1 MDGKGKRVQ
10 LVEKAMLLLD
20 CFWRARKSFCLAE
33 LAAQTG
39 WAKSTIHAL
48 LSSMTG
54 SAPGRAGPTDGQ
66 ISAGIPRL
74 RAGLCRAGALAGP
87 PGGRALYAED
97 YRAHR
102 GVSLTSGAAL
112 RQRAA
117 AGREH
122 GGLRR
127 LPSWPPPWAGG
138 CRSTAAPRAR
148 SCWPICRRSSGQS
161 FLRPSP

>member
-10 LVEKAMLLLD
+10 SVEKAMLLLD
-20 CFWRARKSFCLAE
+20 CFWRARKSFSLAE

-54 SAPGRAGPTDGQ
+54 SALVEQDPQTGKYQLGYHAFELGCVVLERWPVRRWRGTICRRLP
-66 ISAGIPRL
+66 SAP
-74 RAGLCRAGALAGP
+74 
-87 PGGRALYAED
+87 
-97 YRAHR
+97 
-102 GVSLTSGAAL
+102 GVSLPRHAL

-122 GGLRR
+122 GGIRQLPAGLPPGRADAALRL
-127 LPSWPPPWAGG
+127 LPGQDPAG
-138 CRSTAAPRAR
+138 
-148 SCWPICRRSSGQS
+148 PICRRSSGQS